1 MKDTDHSFSPALMAY
16 EAMQE
21 LLIAI
26 TDGYNTSPFPDGS
39 VKAGAVEDALSTM
52 LYIHQTLH
60 QDEVEAMRWYRL
72 SADNEL

>member
-1 MKDTDHSFSPALMAY
+1 
-16 EAMQE
+16 
-21 LLIAI
+21 
-26 TDGYNTSPFPDGS
+26 
-39 VKAGAVEDALSTM
+39 VKASAVEDALSTM

>member
-39 VKAGAVEDALSTM
+39 VKAGAVEDALSTI

-60 QDEVEAMRWYRL
+60 P
-72 SADNEL
+72 ELLEQSD